1 MKFPYKIVDLT
12 HSLSA
17 TTPTW
22 EGGCGF
28 QHETI
33 LDYAAYTTD
42 VKFKIQKMSLF
53 AGLGT
58 HMDAPAH
65 CVPGAKTIDAFNLNQ
80 LISPCVV
87 IDVSEEAH
95 ADYRL
100 SPETIKIFEQKYG
113 AISAGSF
120 VIIRTGWDRF
130 WNEPEKYRNNLQ
142 FPSIT
147 HEAALLLLERQ
158 IVGLGIDTLSPDTP
172 DSGYPVHQT
181 LLSAGIYLIENVEN
195 SGQLPPMGSIS
206 LALPLKIAEAT
217 EAPMRFIALVEKRI
231 QGTYGDAIG
240 IRPINE
246 QDIPMIVN
254 EFAKHHW
261 PKPASTF
268 ETYCAEQ
275 QQNQRRIWLAFYQD
289 QFAGYVTLKW
299 HSAYQPFQKNH
310 IPEIMDLNVLPP
322 FRHQGIASQLLN
334 LAELEAAQQSN
345 IVGIGVGRYAD
356 YGNAQKLYISR
367 GYQPNGLGITY
378 DYKPV
383 EPGKMVCLDDDLVL
397 WFTKNLK

>member
-1 MKFPYKIVDLT
+1 MSNKKTNFPYKIVDLT

-33 LDYAAYTTD
+33 LDYAACSTD

-65 CVPGAKTIDAFNLNQ
+65 CIPGAKTIDAFNLNE
-80 LISPCVV
+80 LIAPCIV
-87 IDVSEEAH
+87 IDVSKESH

-100 SPETIKIFEQKYG
+100 STETIRRFEEKYG
-113 AISAGSF
+113 VIGSGSF

-130 WNEPEKYRNNLQ
+130 WSEPEKYRNNLQ
-142 FPSIT
+142 FPSIA
-147 HEAALLLLERQ
+147 HDAAILLLERQ

-181 LLSAGIYLIENVEN
+181 LLSAGIYLIENVAN

-217 EAPMRFIALVEKRI
+217 EAPMRFIALIEN
-231 QGTYGDAIG
+231 
-240 IRPINE
+240 IN
-246 QDIPMIVN
+246 QAN
-254 EFAKHHW
+254 E
-261 PKPASTF
+261 
-268 ETYCAEQ
+268 
-275 QQNQRRIWLAFYQD
+275 
-289 QFAGYVTLKW
+289 
-299 HSAYQPFQKNH
+299 
-310 IPEIMDLNVLPP
+310 
-322 FRHQGIASQLLN
+322 
-334 LAELEAAQQSN
+334 
-345 IVGIGVGRYAD
+345 
-356 YGNAQKLYISR
+356 
-367 GYQPNGLGITY
+367 
-378 DYKPV
+378 
-383 EPGKMVCLDDDLVL
+383 
-397 WFTKNLK
+397 